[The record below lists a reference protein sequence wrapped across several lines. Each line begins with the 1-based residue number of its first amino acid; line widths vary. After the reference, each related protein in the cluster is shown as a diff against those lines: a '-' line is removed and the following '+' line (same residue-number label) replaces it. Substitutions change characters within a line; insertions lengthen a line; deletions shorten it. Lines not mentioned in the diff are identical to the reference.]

1 MTAVDPV
8 ERLCNRLMRADPGGV
23 LGVYLIGSSAVGGL
37 RPQSDIDVLVLT
49 KRSLSRGER
58 QDLVDFLLQ
67 VSGARATVAPGR
79 PLEVTGLVLDD
90 VVPWVY
96 PPVCDFLYGEWLRDE
111 FCAGALPERHRSPDL
126 AVLVTTARQHATCLS
141 GPHPRDLLVPVPME
155 DLHRAVH
162 DSLDP
167 LLTNLVGDE
176 RNVLLTLARMA
187 VTVETDQI
195 LPKDHAAE
203 QVRPSLREPYR
214 STLALA
220 ARAYVGE
227 VVDDWSDRRT
237 EARITA
243 DHLARRIRSRPLR

>member
-1 MTAVDPV
+1 
-8 ERLCNRLMRADPGGV
+8 
-23 LGVYLIGSSAVGGL
+23 
-37 RPQSDIDVLVLT
+37 
-49 KRSLSRGER
+49 
-58 QDLVDFLLQ
+58 
-67 VSGARATVAPGR
+67 
-79 PLEVTGLVLDD
+79 
-90 VVPWVY
+90 
-96 PPVCDFLYGEWLRDE
+96 
-111 FCAGALPERHRSPDL
+111 
-126 AVLVTTARQHATCLS
+126 
-141 GPHPRDLLVPVPME
+141 ME